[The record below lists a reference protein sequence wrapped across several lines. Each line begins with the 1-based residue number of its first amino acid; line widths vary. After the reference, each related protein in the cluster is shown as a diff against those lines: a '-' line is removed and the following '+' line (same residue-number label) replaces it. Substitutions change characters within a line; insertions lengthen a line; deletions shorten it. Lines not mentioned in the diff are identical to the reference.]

1 MTALSGQLLLPQ
13 ICLHTKQPN
22 LFSKSKTCVWST
34 RFGFEIMLLPKAN
47 AEAERPSK
55 PRSLEDGRKR
65 TSSAC
70 SIHFDLVM
78 ERIWKN
84 ESQICFFAGPLQ
96 CAAFLRWGLQ
106 DLPLTKPVLS
116 INPTSHNL
124 TCEAAALRLKN
135 FIVKGLVQGHPSEM
149 FKFSR
154 QSFLLNE
161 LLAVFRNHFSGAQLR
176 TFQHPSRPK
185 DLFSSEP
192 RPVLHRSVCPQHVAT
207 LMPHQILLAL
217 YPLARIV
224 SCLQL
229 GTTELIL
236 VTYSGESSRSTQFKF
251 WWKSMSFAPCPATGR
266 CDSRAWD
273 MPRCSQSISSRT
285 LLSNIYLWNMQ
296 LQKMPTGARTVFCPC
311 ASPRTCW

>member
-1 MTALSGQLLLPQ
+1 MLRQRDLRNHVVSKMEGKEHPQ
-13 ICLHTKQPN
+13 H
-22 LFSKSKTCVWST
+22 SAST
-34 RFGFEIMLLPKAN
+34 
-47 AEAERPSK
+47 
-55 PRSLEDGRKR
+55 
-65 TSSAC
+65 
-70 SIHFDLVM
+70 LVM

-135 FIVKGLVQGHPSEM
+135 FILKGLVQGHSSEM

-161 LLAVFRNHFSGAQLR
+161 LLAVCRNHFSGAQLR
-176 TFQHPSRPK
+176 TVQHPSRPK

-207 LMPHQILLAL
+207 LMPHQILSAL
-217 YPLARIV
+217 YPLARIF

-229 GTTELIL
+229 GTNGIDTCEALVLKVCLTVVKSVEVHNSNFGSFCPSPRALPRVDATPEPEICRDVLSSSVLGPCYQRFTSKIL
-236 VTYSGESSRSTQFKF
+236 CNCK
-251 WWKSMSFAPCPATGR
+251 K
-266 CDSRAWD
+266 
-273 MPRCSQSISSRT
+273 
-285 LLSNIYLWNMQ
+285 
-296 LQKMPTGARTVFCPC
+296 KPTGARTVFCPC